1 MMKRAFTMI
10 ELVVAIVISGIL
22 LSIGVK
28 IFDVIYTNY
37 IRQKRIVELESISKT
52 VIEQIEKRLSYR
64 IKPTLSMKI
73 GDDYKALDK
82 AKEAEEGVI
91 DYPFIWYM
99 QSYETQRIFDS
110 ENNRIFGWTGFIN
123 LDLDKDKT
131 FPDENGLTINS
142 PKSNFSK
149 IKDIINDLGFSD
161 LFIIFKVD
169 PENNINRYYVKPNTT
184 NLINPLAHKIEIES
198 NTNLK
203 INKPLKEILEKKD
216 ANDKFI
222 NKLEISELYY
232 LSHSINQLSID
243 NSKNLLL
250 TEFIPFGDNGAHKEV
265 SKNVLATNVSSLR
278 FKYLGG
284 SDSISIKLC
293 LEDPNTEI
301 EDPNTGNKRI
311 LEVCKTQVVQ

>member
-1 MMKRAFTMI
+1 MKRAFTMI

-37 IRQKRIVELESISKT
+37 IQQKRIVELESISKT

-73 GDDYKALDK
+73 GDDYKSL
-82 AKEAEEGVI
+82 KEA
-91 DYPFIWYM
+91 DSDDTKNPFIWYM

-123 LDLDKDKT
+123 LDKDKT
-131 FPDENGLTINS
+131 LPDENGLTINS
-142 PKSNFSK
+142 PKSNFLK

-301 EDPNTGNKRI
+301 KDPNTGKDQI

>member
-37 IRQKRIVELESISKT
+37 IQQKRIVELESISKT

-73 GDDYKALDK
+73 GDDYKSL
-82 AKEAEEGVI
+82 KEA
-91 DYPFIWYM
+91 DSDDTKNPFIWYM

-123 LDLDKDKT
+123 LDKDKT
-131 FPDENGLTINS
+131 LPDENGLTINS
-142 PKSNFSK
+142 PKSNFLK

-301 EDPNTGNKRI
+301 KDPNTGKDQI

>member
-1 MMKRAFTMI
+1 MKRAFTMI

-37 IRQKRIVELESISKT
+37 IQQKRIVELESISKT

-73 GDDYKALDK
+73 GDDYKSLKDADSDDTK
-82 AKEAEEGVI
+82 N
-91 DYPFIWYM
+91 PFIWYM

-123 LDLDKDKT
+123 LDKDKT
-131 FPDENGLTINS
+131 LPDENGLTINS
-142 PKSNFSK
+142 PKSNFLK

-293 LEDPNTEI
+293 LEDPNTET

>member
-28 IFDVIYTNY
+28 IFDVIYKNY
-37 IRQKRIVELESISKT
+37 IQQKRIVELESISKT

-73 GDDYKALDK
+73 GDDYKSLKDADSSDTK
-82 AKEAEEGVI
+82 N
-91 DYPFIWYM
+91 PFIWYM

-110 ENNRIFGWTGFIN
+110 DNNRTFGWTGFIN
-123 LDLDKDKT
+123 LDKDKT
-131 FPDENGLTINS
+131 LPDANGLTINS

-301 EDPNTGNKRI
+301 KDPNTGNKRI

>member
-37 IRQKRIVELESISKT
+37 IQQKRIVELESISKT

-73 GDDYKALDK
+73 GDDYKSLKDADSDDTK
-82 AKEAEEGVI
+82 N
-91 DYPFIWYM
+91 PFIWYM

-123 LDLDKDKT
+123 LDKDKT
-131 FPDENGLTINS
+131 LPDENGLTINS
-142 PKSNFSK
+142 PKSNFLK

-293 LEDPNTEI
+293 LEDPNTET

>member
-1 MMKRAFTMI
+1 MKRAFTMI

-28 IFDVIYTNY
+28 IFDVIYANY
-37 IRQKRIVELESISKT
+37 IQQKRIVELESISKT

-73 GDDYKALDK
+73 GDDYKSLKDADSSDTK
-82 AKEAEEGVI
+82 N
-91 DYPFIWYM
+91 PFIWYM

-110 ENNRIFGWTGFIN
+110 NSDNIKRIFGWTGFIN
-123 LDLDKDKT
+123 LDKDKT
-131 FPDENGLTINS
+131 FPDANGLTINS
-142 PKSNFSK
+142 PESNFSK

-169 PENNINRYYVKPNTT
+169 PENNINRYYVKPDTT

-243 NSKNLLL
+243 NSNNLLL

-265 SKNVLATNVSSLR
+265 SKNVLAANVSSLR

-301 EDPNTGNKRI
+301 KDPNTGNKRI

>member
-1 MMKRAFTMI
+1 MKRAFTMI

-37 IRQKRIVELESISKT
+37 IQQKRIVELESISKT

-73 GDDYKALDK
+73 GDDYKSLKDADSDDTK
-82 AKEAEEGVI
+82 N
-91 DYPFIWYM
+91 PFIWYM

-123 LDLDKDKT
+123 LDKDKT
-131 FPDENGLTINS
+131 LPDENGLTINS
-142 PKSNFSK
+142 PKSNFLK

-301 EDPNTGNKRI
+301 KDPNTGKDQI

>member
-1 MMKRAFTMI
+1 MKRAFTMI

-28 IFDVIYTNY
+28 IFDVIYKNY
-37 IRQKRIVELESISKT
+37 IQQKRIVELESISKT

-73 GDDYKALDK
+73 GDDYKSLKDADSSDTK
-82 AKEAEEGVI
+82 N
-91 DYPFIWYM
+91 PFIWYM

-110 ENNRIFGWTGFIN
+110 DNNRTFGWTGFIN
-123 LDLDKDKT
+123 LDKDKT
-131 FPDENGLTINS
+131 LPDANGLTINS

-301 EDPNTGNKRI
+301 KDPNTGNKRI

>member
-28 IFDVIYTNY
+28 IFDVIYKNY
-37 IRQKRIVELESISKT
+37 IQQKRIVELESISKT

-73 GDDYKALDK
+73 GDDYKSLKDADSSDTK
-82 AKEAEEGVI
+82 N
-91 DYPFIWYM
+91 PFIWYM

-123 LDLDKDKT
+123 LDKDKT
-131 FPDENGLTINS
+131 LPDANGLTINS

-161 LFIIFKVD
+161 LFIFIIFKVD

-265 SKNVLATNVSSLR
+265 SKNVLAANVSSLR

-301 EDPNTGNKRI
+301 KDPNTGKDQI

>member
-1 MMKRAFTMI
+1 MKRAFTMI

-28 IFDVIYTNY
+28 IFDVIYKNY
-37 IRQKRIVELESISKT
+37 TQQKRIVELESISKI

-73 GDDYKALDK
+73 GDDYKSLKDADSDDTK
-82 AKEAEEGVI
+82 N
-91 DYPFIWYM
+91 PFIWYM

-110 ENNRIFGWTGFIN
+110 NPDNIKRIFGWTGFIN
-123 LDLDKDKT
+123 LDKDKT
-131 FPDENGLTINS
+131 LPDENGLTINS
-142 PKSNFSK
+142 PESNFLK

-169 PENNINRYYVKPNTT
+169 PENNINRYYVKPDTT

-265 SKNVLATNVSSLR
+265 SKNVLAANVSSLR

-293 LEDPNTEI
+293 LEDPNTET

>member
-37 IRQKRIVELESISKT
+37 IQQKRIVELESISKT

-73 GDDYKALDK
+73 GDDYKSLKDADSDDTK
-82 AKEAEEGVI
+82 N
-91 DYPFIWYM
+91 PFIWYM

-123 LDLDKDKT
+123 LDKDKT
-131 FPDENGLTINS
+131 LPDENGLTINS
-142 PKSNFSK
+142 PKSNFLK

-301 EDPNTGNKRI
+301 KDPNTGKDQI

>member
-1 MMKRAFTMI
+1 MKRAFTMI

-28 IFDVIYTNY
+28 IFDVIYKNY
-37 IRQKRIVELESISKT
+37 TQQKRIVELESISKT

-73 GDDYKALDK
+73 GDDYKSLKDADSDDTK
-82 AKEAEEGVI
+82 N
-91 DYPFIWYM
+91 PFIWYM

-123 LDLDKDKT
+123 LDKDKT
-131 FPDENGLTINS
+131 LPDENGLTINS
-142 PKSNFSK
+142 PKSNFLK

-293 LEDPNTEI
+293 LEDPNTET

>member
-28 IFDVIYTNY
+28 IFDVIYKNY
-37 IRQKRIVELESISKT
+37 TQQKRIVELESISKT

-73 GDDYKALDK
+73 GDDYKSLKDADSDDTK
-82 AKEAEEGVI
+82 N
-91 DYPFIWYM
+91 PFIWYM

-123 LDLDKDKT
+123 LDKDKT
-131 FPDENGLTINS
+131 LPDENGLTINS
-142 PKSNFSK
+142 PKSNFLK

-293 LEDPNTEI
+293 LEDPNTET

>member
-73 GDDYKALDK
+73 GDDYKSLKDADSDDTK
-82 AKEAEEGVI
+82 N
-91 DYPFIWYM
+91 PFIWYM

-123 LDLDKDKT
+123 LDKDKT
-131 FPDENGLTINS
+131 LPDENGLTINS
-142 PKSNFSK
+142 PKSNFLK

-301 EDPNTGNKRI
+301 KDPNTGKDQI

>member
-37 IRQKRIVELESISKT
+37 TQQKRIVELESISKI

-73 GDDYKALDK
+73 GDDYKSLKDADSDDTK
-82 AKEAEEGVI
+82 N
-91 DYPFIWYM
+91 PFIWYM

-110 ENNRIFGWTGFIN
+110 NPDNIKRIFGWTGFIN
-123 LDLDKDKT
+123 LDKDKT
-131 FPDENGLTINS
+131 LPDENGLTINS
-142 PKSNFSK
+142 PESNFLK

-301 EDPNTGNKRI
+301 KDPNTGKDQI

>member
-28 IFDVIYTNY
+28 IFDVIYANY
-37 IRQKRIVELESISKT
+37 IQQKRIVELESISKT

-123 LDLDKDKT
+123 LDKDKT
-131 FPDENGLTINS
+131 LPDENGLTINS
-142 PKSNFSK
+142 PESNFLK

-265 SKNVLATNVSSLR
+265 SKNVLAANVSSLR

-293 LEDPNTEI
+293 LEDPNTET

>member
-73 GDDYKALDK
+73 GDDYKSLKDADSSDTK
-82 AKEAEEGVI
+82 N
-91 DYPFIWYM
+91 PFIWYM

-110 ENNRIFGWTGFIN
+110 NSDNIKRIFGWTGFIN
-123 LDLDKDKT
+123 LDKT
-131 FPDENGLTINS
+131 FPDANGLTINS
-142 PKSNFSK
+142 PESNFSK

-169 PENNINRYYVKPNTT
+169 PENNINRYYVKPDTT

-301 EDPNTGNKRI
+301 KDPNTGKDQI

>member
-1 MMKRAFTMI
+1 MKRAFTMI

-73 GDDYKALDK
+73 GDDYKSLKDADSDDTK
-82 AKEAEEGVI
+82 N
-91 DYPFIWYM
+91 PFIWYM

-123 LDLDKDKT
+123 LDKDKT
-131 FPDENGLTINS
+131 LPDENGLTINS
-142 PKSNFSK
+142 PKSNFLK

-301 EDPNTGNKRI
+301 KDPNTGKDQI

>member
-1 MMKRAFTMI
+1 MKRAFTMI

-28 IFDVIYTNY
+28 IFDVIYKNY
-37 IRQKRIVELESISKT
+37 TQQKRIVELESISKT

-73 GDDYKALDK
+73 GDDYKSLKDADSDDTK
-82 AKEAEEGVI
+82 N
-91 DYPFIWYM
+91 PFIWYM

-110 ENNRIFGWTGFIN
+110 NPDNIKRIFGWTGFIN
-123 LDLDKDKT
+123 LDKDKT
-131 FPDENGLTINS
+131 LPDENGLTINS
-142 PKSNFSK
+142 PESNFLK

-169 PENNINRYYVKPNTT
+169 PENNINRYYVKPDTT

-216 ANDKFI
+216 ANGKFI

-265 SKNVLATNVSSLR
+265 SKNVLAANVSSLR

-293 LEDPNTEI
+293 LEDPNTET

>member
-28 IFDVIYTNY
+28 IFDVIYKNY
-37 IRQKRIVELESISKT
+37 TQQKRIVELESISKI

-73 GDDYKALDK
+73 GDDYKSLKDADSDDTK
-82 AKEAEEGVI
+82 N
-91 DYPFIWYM
+91 PFIWYM

-110 ENNRIFGWTGFIN
+110 NPDNIKRIFGWTGFIN
-123 LDLDKDKT
+123 LDKDKT
-131 FPDENGLTINS
+131 LPDENGLTINS
-142 PKSNFSK
+142 PESNFLK

-169 PENNINRYYVKPNTT
+169 PENNINRYYVKPDTT

-265 SKNVLATNVSSLR
+265 SKNVLAANVSSLR

-293 LEDPNTEI
+293 LEDPNTET

>member
-1 MMKRAFTMI
+1 MKRAFTMI

>member
-1 MMKRAFTMI
+1 MKRAFTMI

-37 IRQKRIVELESISKT
+37 IQQKRIVELESISKT

-99 QSYETQRIFDS
+99 QSYETQRIFGSNSD
-110 ENNRIFGWTGFIN
+110 NIKRIFGWTGFIN
-123 LDLDKDKT
+123 LDKT
-131 FPDENGLTINS
+131 FPDANGLTINS
-142 PKSNFSK
+142 PESNFSK

-169 PENNINRYYVKPNTT
+169 PENNINRYYVKPDTT

-243 NSKNLLL
+243 NSNNLLL
-250 TEFIPFGDNGAHKEV
+250 TEFIPFGDNGVHKEV

-301 EDPNTGNKRI
+301 KDPNTGNKRI

>member
-28 IFDVIYTNY
+28 IFDVIYKNY
-37 IRQKRIVELESISKT
+37 TQQKRIVELESISKT

-73 GDDYKALDK
+73 GDDYKSLKDADSDDTK
-82 AKEAEEGVI
+82 N
-91 DYPFIWYM
+91 PFIWYM

-110 ENNRIFGWTGFIN
+110 NPDNIKRIFGWTGFIN
-123 LDLDKDKT
+123 LDKDKT
-131 FPDENGLTINS
+131 LPDENGLTINS
-142 PKSNFSK
+142 PESNFLK

-169 PENNINRYYVKPNTT
+169 PENNINRYYVKPDTT

-216 ANDKFI
+216 ANGKFI

-265 SKNVLATNVSSLR
+265 SKNVLAANVSSLR

-293 LEDPNTEI
+293 LEDPNTET